1 MLENGGKILTSLSG
15 ETQSQCPARASC
27 LGNPK
32 HSRNRSM
39 PQMKRKTPQVR
50 FAGVLLKAVDSLL
63 PEQGILI
70 KLKNESQSLK
80 RKGMTLQDNKSSLIQ
95 IAG

>member
-1 MLENGGKILTSLSG
+1 
-15 ETQSQCPARASC
+15 
-27 LGNPK
+27 
-32 HSRNRSM
+32 M